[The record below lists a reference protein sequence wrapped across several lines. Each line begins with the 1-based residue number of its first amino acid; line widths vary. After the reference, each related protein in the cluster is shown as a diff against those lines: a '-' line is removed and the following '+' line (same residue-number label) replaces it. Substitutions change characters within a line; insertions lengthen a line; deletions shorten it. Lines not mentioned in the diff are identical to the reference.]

1 MLVLFD
7 EPSGDAAEA
16 AAARADFIDSVIFSA
31 AALFV
36 AWRSFESCFGEKVKR
51 QYCVEEVYM
60 LSSMLRGWERAG
72 CGGGGQRARGG
83 GGGGGKIQR
92 REGRRRPPRRFAGVE
107 QAG

>member
-1 MLVLFD
+1 MLVPFD
-7 EPSGDAAEA
+7 EPSGDAVEA

-36 AWRSFESCFGEKVKR
+36 AWRSLESCFGEKVKR

-60 LSSMLRGWERAG
+60 LSSMLKDWERAG
-72 CGGGGQRARGG
+72 AAAVGSERGG
-83 GGGGGKIQR
+83 GGGGEDPKTRG
-92 REGRRRPPRRFAGVE
+92 PPSPARRFAGVE